1 MNEQGLFVDIIQ
13 TLYCNKF
20 INGTIEHQM
29 KTENFVHHPQ
39 NSNKMFC
46 LQKLKDFKIGGGI
59 RGSGEKDSSSTLTEI
74 SNSVQSVNEST
85 YDFVMK
91 LMCKQEKVL
100 ILAKEKDCPYDEK
113 LVQHQI
119 LHAISTGRQN
129 NNIHSDLCHVLQT
142 EVEWLDK
149 KCNELV
155 IDTSIDSVAFMFIC
169 CDCYM
174 ETF

>member
-1 MNEQGLFVDIIQ
+1 MNEQGLFVDIKQ
-13 TLYCNKF
+13 TLYRNKF

-46 LQKLKDFKIGGGI
+46 LQKLKDFKISGGI

-91 LMCKQEKVL
+91 LMYNQEKVL

-113 LVQHQI
+113 LVQCQI

-129 NNIHSDLCHVLQT
+129 NIHSDLHHVLQT

-155 IDTSIDSVAFMFIC
+155 TDTSIDSVPFMFKC
-169 CDCYM
+169 CDYYM